1 MGYKKKLKKKMKR
14 LMASLADEY
23 VGPAFFVEA
32 LGYSLPKDLV
42 YKKKSEAMLPMDID
56 IKVIV
61 SHAHAW
67 ASKIVGEYLV
77 DGAVLP
83 LYQAYIDADYS
94 DDGSCDVRAITAL
107 LYNGSHPVQWVTIE
121 RDTYTNSWDV
131 VNRFYHDTW
140 DMDAKRIGALGRLEV
155 LDLDD

>member
-1 MGYKKKLKKKMKR
+1 MGRKKKMKR
-14 LMASLADEY
+14 KLKRLLASLADEY
-23 VGPAFFVEA
+23 VGSVFFAEA
-32 LGYSLPKDLV
+32 LGYSLPRDLI
-42 YKKKSEAMLPMDID
+42 YKKKSEMLPMDID

-67 ASKIVGEYLV
+67 ASKIIGEYAI
-77 DGAVLP
+77 GENVLP

-94 DDGSCDVRAITAL
+94 DNGDCDVRAITAL

-131 VNRFYHDTW
+131 VNRFYHETW

-155 LDLDD
+155 LDLD